1 MKSQPLDKREL
12 LLFRFRRRVIQRSQ
26 RLRNQAVMTILPKR
40 SQRLKYNPKLLL
52 PQLTHRV
59 LNKQKY
65 LLRLLRRNHH
75 LMKMIAQKK
84 HQRKQHRLLKHQQ
97 LRSSKK
103 NLILLKMIHLKK
115 NLRKLLL
122 SHSPLKP
129 SQQKLRKNHHLMKT
143 AKKVKN
149 LKRLLKLPRNKNHLM
164 KTTRKCLKNR
174 SLWLL
179 KALLHKLPEM
189 SQEKYL
195 LEIFL
200 SNQTKTQSENTSLSM
215 EKLQK

>member
-75 LMKMIAQKK
+75 LMRMIAQKK
-84 HQRKQHRLLKHQQ
+84 HQRKQHSLLRHLL

-122 SHSPLKP
+122 SHRLPKP

-149 LKRLLKLPRNKNHLM
+149 LKRLQKLPRNKNHLM
-164 KTTRKCLKNR
+164 KMTRKCLKNR
-174 SLWLL
+174 NQRLL
-179 KALLHKLPEM
+179 RALLHKLLEM
-189 SQEKYL
+189 SQEKFS

-215 EKLQK
+215 EKSQK